1 MEPVELQQK
10 GFKKKITL
18 FVLLLFFLSVSLGF
32 VGGYVGNNYDKFDF
46 LKEDSSIDSVVLGA
60 SAPGILSFQG
70 RITDLSETPITSSS
84 SMTFR
89 LYNVPT
95 SGTALWTGAC
105 SVTPDQDGIFDIIL
119 GSTCGTA
126 IPTSVFAENNEI
138 YLGITVGTDSEM
150 SPRQR
155 IAASAYALNA
165 DTLKG
170 FTPSQAPGADEVVV
184 LDSTGNLVFGVTDPV
199 ISATGNIK
207 ISPGSGAYVGIG
219 TGLSSPAALLSVGD
233 GSKFRVDTNGD
244 ITRIKDLVYSW
255 PSAHPTTGQDGFLQ
269 SDDAGNL
276 TWVELPDGS
285 YVWGLDAV
293 SFTEAQ
299 FLETSGIATLSNYGV
314 DSGTEYRAWIHGSS
328 QKTGFSVYSNYSG
341 ADGWP
346 VVSFK
351 ADAGTF
357 TGTILKL
364 VQDGTGNILEGY
376 KGSDLVL
383 KIDNKGDL
391 HLSSNGVAYF
401 EPFASAPSSGDLA
414 PNSEGCIYSVGIYP
428 SLDIYWDPAC
438 TGSAAMKL
446 NTTATSLWTDGGTF
460 TYLSSTT
467 DDLVLGATTAA
478 SSKFFF
484 DMSTGR
490 LGIGTDSPQA
500 AIDIGGASS
509 EISNTDGDIS
519 ILPNSGILLVDGS
532 IAIPYSGQFQFD
544 DGSIAF
550 IDENWG
556 LQLNGLSTHPI
567 QVLGGSLSVGY
578 DKTISGDWGSNNLYV
593 AGNAGIGVAS
603 ASKKLEVAGDMKM
616 YYTNTGTGSTNIFD
630 TTYTQSV
637 AAPAGTIYGYY
648 NKANYTAT
656 GTMLEMGAAKYD
668 AQNDST
674 GTVTRLYALD
684 ANVFNK
690 TTGTVTTA
698 AAIHARGFQEAY
710 AGTISALHGV
720 LIDNAHKGS
729 GGTITGQSG
738 VTIAGLTSG
747 TNNTHLLLGT
757 TTIPTGNYSI
767 YSGSTNESYFSG
779 ILTVG
784 GTGSS
789 SGLRLAGGGTKIYTD
804 ASNGAIRLVPGNGW
818 LSVRDNTDA
827 YDNLLVSSTYT
838 RVRSKLAVG
847 FTATPTVSVA
857 VGDSDTG
864 LNWISDGNL
873 AVYTNNVERMRIA
886 SNGAVTIYSTA
897 NPGLTIGNGTTGY
910 LKVGESGWYD
920 DGSYF
925 SPLGNR
931 NFYIRSN
938 VASTYIYSSNIYLGN
953 TSGSTI
959 QLRGNPLTSTSTIN
973 TSSTVGIGS
982 VKLRY
987 KSGNNGTATC
997 DAYCQGSN
1005 WGGWSGGCVG
1015 AVGANGVGRT
1025 CSQTHTSTLLCL
1037 CAQAN

>member
-32 VGGYVGNNYDKFDF
+32 VGGYVGNNYNKFDF
-46 LKEDSSIDSVVLGA
+46 LKEESSIDSLVLGA

-95 SGTALWTGAC
+95 SGTALWTGSC
-105 SVTPDQDGIFDIIL
+105 SITPDQDGIFDVIL
-119 GSTCGTA
+119 GSTCGSA
-126 IPTSVFAENNEI
+126 IPTSVFAENNEM
-138 YLGITVGTDSEM
+138 YLGITVGSDSEM

-165 DTLKG
+165 DTIKG
-170 FTPSQAPGADEVVV
+170 FAPSQVPSADEVVV
-184 LDSTGNLVFGVTDPV
+184 LDSSGNLIFGVTDPV

-219 TGLSSPAALLSVGD
+219 TGASSPSALLSVGD
-233 GSKFRVDTNGD
+233 GSKFRVDTNGN
-244 ITRIKDLVYSW
+244 ITRIRDLVYSW
-255 PSAHPTTGQDGFLQ
+255 PTAHPSTGQDGFLQ

-314 DSGTEYRAWIHGSS
+314 DSGTEYRAWIHGAS

-351 ADAGTF
+351 ADASTF
-357 TGTILKL
+357 TGAILKL

-446 NTTATSLWTDGGTF
+446 NATATSLWTDGGTF

-519 ILPNSGILLVDGS
+519 ILPVGNLVVGSKLVSTVTTGTAPFGISSSTLVTNLNADMIDGLHLSSIATKTGYSTTTAGAGWYRIATNGPVTDGGSGGSRASARFIVMDTQSGQHSTITFYAAVNYGSNPSLSLINRSSYSTTGCISKVRLVEGDTYEGAAVEVYVTAACSVSFYILDNEQANGWSAANWTTGS
-532 IAIPYSGQFQFD
+532 IPTGFASLDLNIDTYNPVFALASGNLD
-544 DGSIAF
+544 DMFF
-550 IDENWG
+550 INRSGD
-556 LQLNGLSTHPI
+556 LS
-567 QVLGGSLSVGY
+567 
-578 DKTISGDWGSNNLYV
+578 ISGNV
-593 AGNAGIGVAS
+593 GIGTS
-603 ASKKLEVAGDMKM
+603 SPGFKLDVNGTIMGR
-616 YYTNTGTGSTNIFD
+616 GTGST
-630 TTYTQSV
+630 
-637 AAPAGTIYGYY
+637 
-648 NKANYTAT
+648 
-656 GTMLEMGAAKYD
+656 
-668 AQNDST
+668 
-674 GTVTRLYALD
+674 
-684 ANVFNK
+684 
-690 TTGTVTTA
+690 
-698 AAIHARGFQEAY
+698 
-710 AGTISALHGV
+710 
-720 LIDNAHKGS
+720 
-729 GGTITGQSG
+729 
-738 VTIAGLTSG
+738 
-747 TNNTHLLLGT
+747 
-757 TTIPTGNYSI
+757 
-767 YSGSTNESYFSG
+767 
-779 ILTVG
+779 
-784 GTGSS
+784 
-789 SGLRLAGGGTKIYTD
+789 SGLRLEGGNTKIYTD

-873 AVYTNNVERMRIA
+873 AIYTNNVERMRIA
-886 SNGAVTIYSTA
+886 SNGAVSIATTG

-931 NFYIRSN
+931 SFYIRSN
-938 VASTYIYSSNIYLGN
+938 VGTSYIYSANIYLGS
-953 TSGSTI
+953 TSGTRVR
-959 QLRGNPLTSTSTIN
+959 LRGNVVN
-973 TSSTVGIGS
+973 FGDAAE
-982 VKLRY
+982 LRY

-997 DAYCQGSN
+997 TNYCAGSQ
-1005 WGGWSGGCVG
+1005 WGGWVGSCVA
-1015 AVGANGVGRT
+1015 AVGANGTART
-1025 CSQTHTSTLLCL
+1025 CDQTHSSTLECLCL
-1037 CAQAN
+1037 QAF